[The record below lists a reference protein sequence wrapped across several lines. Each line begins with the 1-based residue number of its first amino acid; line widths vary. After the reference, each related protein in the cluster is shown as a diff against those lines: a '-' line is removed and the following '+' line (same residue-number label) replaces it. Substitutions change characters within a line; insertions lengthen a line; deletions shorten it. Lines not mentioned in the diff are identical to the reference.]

1 MTKYDSCGY
10 FLFSGLVAMSGS
22 VQYLKIGSS
31 KFHLPKLTS
40 LKATI
45 AVTGFVNEAT
55 LKMVYKVQQL
65 LY

>member
-1 MTKYDSCGY
+1 MTKYDSCSY

-22 VQYLKIGSS
+22 VHYLKIGSS